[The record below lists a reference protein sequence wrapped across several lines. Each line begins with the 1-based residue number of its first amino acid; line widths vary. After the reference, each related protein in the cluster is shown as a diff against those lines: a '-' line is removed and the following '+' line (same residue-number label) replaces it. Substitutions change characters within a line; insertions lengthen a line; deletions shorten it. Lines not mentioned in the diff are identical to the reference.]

1 MPRRPI
7 RDWITSEEAAAILGV
22 TPSRFRNYLEH
33 AVREQLLPNSVQI
46 SKTWLHYK
54 RDVEKLKEAREA
66 KTPRHR
72 IYRRAAQ
79 PVKDPFSGNETPTNT
94 DSD

>member
-1 MPRRPI
+1 MPRKPV

-22 TPSRFRNYLEH
+22 TPSRFRNYLEN

-54 RDVEKLKEAREA
+54 RDVEKLKAAREA
-66 KTPRHR
+66 KQPRHR
-72 IYRRAAQ
+72 IYRRAVQ
-79 PVKDPFSGNETPTNT
+79 TVKDPFSGNETPANT
-94 DSD
+94 GGD